1 MVCVG
6 WWFLLYLHACMHE
19 EKIFCGDLKWLRKK
33 EKEKTHFPSQH
44 YQNESDQKC
53 LSQKLYTSLLI
64 FMQKWLTPVHFHMRE
79 KLQVLYSLNLIN
91 ISLLI
96 FKLLRRCF
104 AFLFVLKK
112 ITIRTHLHN
121 TVRFQNYIQKIIV

>member
-1 MVCVG
+1 MTQ
-6 WWFLLYLHACMHE
+6 
-19 EKIFCGDLKWLRKK
+19 KKK
-33 EKEKTHFPSQH
+33 EKEKTHFPSQP

-96 FKLLRRCF
+96 FKLLRTCF

-112 ITIRTHLHN
+112 NHYKNAFAQYSEISELYPENKSVIW
-121 TVRFQNYIQKIIV
+121 